1 MAMKVASHHWMRMVD
16 PLERVFARLSE
27 CGYDAIELSGMPH
40 EPGYSV
46 PEVRNLMQKYK
57 LEIWGAVTLMFQGR
71 DLVSHDPQ
79 IRANGLKYCIDILD
93 WLKQLGGQEITI
105 VPGEVG
111 RIKSVADR
119 DDEWKWGVEAMRKIS
134 AHAKELKIRIAIEPL
149 NRFETNFINNHKQAL
164 LLAQEAGGDHVGVCL
179 DAFHINIEEDDPVAA
194 IKAVGKKLYDFHVA
208 DTNRRPPGQGNHDWD
223 AILGAIAKTGY
234 EGCLTNEFVIPA
246 DRTPL
251 NPVKDDPEGL
261 RGMTPEQIKFY
272 VDHAMAPL
280 TDVDYTKQVRATG
293 DFLNKWLKAHGLK
306 GGKAPA
312 AAKPKAKGKAKAG
325 ARR

>member
-1 MAMKVASHHWMRMVD
+1 MGMKVASHHWMRMVD
-16 PLERVFARLSE
+16 PLERVFARLSK

-79 IRANGLKYCIDILD
+79 IRATGLQYCIDILD
-93 WLKQLGGQEITI
+93 WLKQLDGKEITI

-179 DAFHINIEEDDPVAA
+179 DAFHINIEEEDPVAA

-251 NPVKDDPEGL
+251 NPVPDDPEGL

-280 TDVDYTKQVRATG
+280 TDEDYTKQVQATS
-293 DFLNKWLKAHGLK
+293 DFLNGWLRKRGLK
-306 GGKAPA
+306 GGPAKKAP
-312 AAKPKAKGKAKAG
+312 KAG
-325 ARR
+325 KKR